1 MYWGFVD
8 KDEASL
14 QGVQE
19 PRGRLV
25 GTADGVRLCVAD
37 KETKRSFKLV
47 RDLNDVI
54 HLMYLRIK
62 LAYIKHLDTMLE
74 YH

>member
-1 MYWGFVD
+1 MD

-54 HLMYLRIK
+54 HFMY
-62 LAYIKHLDTMLE
+62 
-74 YH
+74 